1 MCNHHIHDKNRE
13 NMTDNSLNLKHQEQ
27 EKNKQRFET

>member
-1 MCNHHIHDKNRE
+1 
-13 NMTDNSLNLKHQEQ
+13 MTDNSLNLKHQEQ